1 MRVKI
6 FILCVIFS
14 AISMAA
20 TASAQETLAQS
31 VVRYRDFFEQ
41 LNGYS
46 DYLLSDVEDIE
57 RGKLLGIILLSPEGF
72 EQHLVF
78 DVSNMKLI
86 YANARILD
94 KSSRT
99 FLIDTSIGMNEVK
112 KLAAAAKIR
121 AEELR
126 RGWTLNEGK
135 PGNITPKSK
144 NTSAKK

>member
-1 MRVKI
+1 VKKI
-6 FILCVIFS
+6 FLCVIFS
-14 AISMAA
+14 AFLMAVA
-20 TASAQETLAQS
+20 ASAQETLAQS
-31 VVRYRDFFEQ
+31 IVKYRDFFEQ

-46 DYLLSDVEDIE
+46 DYLLGDVEDIE

-94 KSSRT
+94 KNSRA
-99 FLIDTSIGMNEVK
+99 FLLDTSIGMSEVK

-121 AEELR
+121 AEELK
-126 RGWTLNEGK
+126 RGWTLHEGK
-135 PGNITPKSK
+135 PGNIVPKSK
-144 NTSAKK
+144 NISAKK